1 MSPSLP
7 PDPLAV
13 LRSGRGLQDPPEVD
27 DPIREQ
33 VLDAASAQFEN
44 MGIARSTMNDITR
57 RAGLARMTLYR
68 RFANKQELVEATL
81 LREVARFLGDLQRE
95 IDAHETVEAKL
106 TEGFAYTVESLR
118 DHDLLNRL
126 LETEPEAT
134 VPHFTV
140 QGSPLVAAAADF
152 LAAEIS
158 RTAPDSRS
166 HSEHL
171 VVAEL
176 TVRLVVSFVLT
187 PSVNIDLDDP
197 EVSRA
202 FARDHLGP
210 LLGAPTGTP
219 GEPHPEQT

>member
-1 MSPSLP
+1 MSDTPAS
-7 PDPLAV
+7 DPLAM
-13 LRSGRGLQDPPEVD
+13 LRSGRSLPDGTSMD

-33 VLDAASAQFEN
+33 ILDAASAQFESV
-44 MGIARSTMNDITR
+44 GIARSTMNDITR

-81 LREVARFLGDLQRE
+81 LREAAWFLADLQRE
-95 IDAHETVEAKL
+95 IDAHATVEDKL
-106 TEGFAYTVESLR
+106 TEGFAFTVETLR

-140 QGSPLVAAAADF
+140 QGAPLITAAAHF

-158 RTAPDSRS
+158 RTVPDSRPY
-166 HSEHL
+166 EDLL
-171 VVAEL
+171 VGAEL
-176 TVRLVVSFVLT
+176 TVRLVISFVLT
-187 PSVNIDLDDP
+187 PSTAIDLDDP

-202 FARDHLGP
+202 FARTHLGP
-210 LLGAPTGTP
+210 LLGGGLAEG
-219 GEPHPEQT
+219 